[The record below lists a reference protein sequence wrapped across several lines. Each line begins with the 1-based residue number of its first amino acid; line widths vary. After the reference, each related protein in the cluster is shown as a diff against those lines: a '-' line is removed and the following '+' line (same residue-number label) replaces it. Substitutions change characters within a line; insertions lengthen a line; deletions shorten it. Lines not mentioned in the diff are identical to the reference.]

1 MKNAPT
7 KLSNSKSKVGKLVT
21 VPVGLSKLSDV
32 VKNDKIPDITNLA
45 TDASVNVKINEAKGE
60 ITNITNLATTTAL
73 TAVENKIPNV
83 SNLVHKIDYNTK
95 INETE
100 NKITTDHDHEKY
112 CKILLT
118 RFPVY
123 TVFPLIRASP
133 QTSPSL

>member
-45 TDASVNVKINEAKGE
+45 T
-60 ITNITNLATTTAL
+60 TTSL

-83 SNLVHKIDYNTK
+83 SNLVHKIDSNTK

-100 NKITTDHDHEKY
+100 NKITTDHDHEKH

-118 RFPVY
+118 RFVLY
-123 TVFPLIRASP
+123 TVFALISASP

>member
-45 TDASVNVKINEAKGE
+45 TDASAKGE

-83 SNLVHKIDYNTK
+83 SNLVHKIDSNTK

-100 NKITTDHDHEKY
+100 NKITTDHDHEKH

-118 RFPVY
+118 RFALY
-123 TVFPLIRASP
+123 TVFALISASP

>member
-100 NKITTDHDHEKY
+100 NKITTDHDHE
-112 CKILLT
+112 
-118 RFPVY
+118 
-123 TVFPLIRASP
+123 
-133 QTSPSL
+133 